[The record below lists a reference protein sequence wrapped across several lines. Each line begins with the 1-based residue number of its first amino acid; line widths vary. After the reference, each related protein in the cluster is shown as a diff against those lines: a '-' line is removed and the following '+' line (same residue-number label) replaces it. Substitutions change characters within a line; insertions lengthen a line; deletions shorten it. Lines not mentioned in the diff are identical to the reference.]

1 MTAWRLEEA
10 TPLVQTKFDLSIH
23 SMFEQHDRISF
34 NSQLALQ
41 NISFFAQLRSPNVKS
56 DTASE

>member
-10 TPLVQTKFDLSIH
+10 TPLVQTKFDLSMH
-23 SMFEQHDRISF
+23 SMFEKHDRNLSD
-34 NSQLALQ
+34 SQLALQ
-41 NISFFAQLRSPNVKS
+41 KISFSAQLRSQNVKS